1 MFSPSA
7 VPYLDK
13 RLSANIFGDAL
24 ELNASNKSC
33 IFFFLP
39 FFFVFVFP
47 PPAAFPAT
55 TDFFFCT
62 FFPFDFPAE
71 RMEFDGELL
80 ERREEED
87 GDGDEEEEEE
97 DEEEEEGDVAFLRL
111 ALLPAVAFLI
121 LFEDTTIS
129 SSSSF
134 SNSLSLSSELS
145 SEEEPEA
152 ARWLA
157 RVRRDVEVSL
167 RLQWLKVGR
176 GEYIQDENE

>member
-1 MFSPSA
+1 
-7 VPYLDK
+7 
-13 RLSANIFGDAL
+13 
-24 ELNASNKSC
+24 
-33 IFFFLP
+33 
-39 FFFVFVFP
+39 
-47 PPAAFPAT
+47 
-55 TDFFFCT
+55 
-62 FFPFDFPAE
+62 
-71 RMEFDGELL
+71 MEFDGELL

-87 GDGDEEEEEE
+87 GDGEEEEEE

-176 GEYIQDENE
+176 GEYIQDENEVKKGEMKKLTNSFVRNGRKTKL